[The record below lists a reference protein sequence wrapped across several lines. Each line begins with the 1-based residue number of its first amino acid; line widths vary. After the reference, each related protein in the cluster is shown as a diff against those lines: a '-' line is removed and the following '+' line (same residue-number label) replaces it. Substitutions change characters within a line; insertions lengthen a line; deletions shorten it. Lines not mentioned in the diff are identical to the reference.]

1 MITVLF
7 TIIAT
12 LLALDAVWLT
22 LRADVHE
29 SLFRAVQ
36 GGAPL
41 RVRWL
46 PAAVVYAIMT
56 AFVYLYAVRDARS
69 SLDAAARGALIGVL
83 AYGFYDITNYATLTN
98 YTLAMTLTDMAWGT
112 ALFTVAAVIGFAFAQ
127 K

>member
-1 MITVLF
+1 MFATLF
-7 TIIAT
+7 AILAT

-22 LRADVHE
+22 LRAGVHE

-46 PAAVVYAIMT
+46 PAAIVYAIMT

-112 ALFTVAAVIGFAFAQ
+112 ALFTVAAAIGYVAAQ